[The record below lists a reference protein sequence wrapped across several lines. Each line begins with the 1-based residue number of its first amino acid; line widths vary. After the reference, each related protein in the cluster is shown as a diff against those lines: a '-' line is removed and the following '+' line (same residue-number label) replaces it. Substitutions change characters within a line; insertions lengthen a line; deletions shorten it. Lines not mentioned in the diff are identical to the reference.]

1 MDIKKIIIIVAI
13 ALLMII
19 GFNYYKGVQTKKN
32 IEARKADTEIL
43 RQQIKQGEIDKAR
56 NTQIQL
62 EREELESMP
71 LAAQEII
78 ATKERNSQHE
88 TQYENIDLEKED
100 RAKLD
105 DIMNRWDDAS
115 AVASRTSRIS
125 LSNVVLSMQALK
137 READSLT
144 VTPCLTRAQANMLV
158 GMDSEITAY
167 LKFMSD
173 SKASISTD
181 ILGKYEAHAKYYE
194 IVKKCTG

>member
-1 MDIKKIIIIVAI
+1 MDIKKIIIVAIVA
-13 ALLMII
+13 LLAII
-19 GFNYYKGVQTKKN
+19 GFNYYKGVQSEKSTA
-32 IEARKADTEIL
+32 ARNAETEIL
-43 RQQIKQGEIDKAR
+43 RQEIKKAEIDKAR
-56 NTQIQL
+56 NTQVQL
-62 EREELESMP
+62 DREEIESMP

-78 ATKERNSQHE
+78 ANKESSLQPE
-88 TQYENIDLEKED
+88 SEYQNIEIEKDD
-100 RAKLD
+100 RKKLD
-105 DIMNRWDDAS
+105 DIMSRWEDAS

-125 LSNVVLSMQALK
+125 LSNVVLGMQALK

-173 SKASISTD
+173 SKASITTD
-181 ILGKYEAHAKYYE
+181 IVGKYEAHAKYYE